1 MNNPEESSIVEKD
14 GEVLPAY
21 TGSNAP
27 YQKEF
32 NPKQNRA
39 GLEDMHPEFLPDDP
53 IVDPSRLA
61 ELIKEAKSVL
71 PQPSSPPSSD
81 DRITEKYLENRKNV
95 LG

>member
-27 YQKEF
+27 YQKEI
-32 NPKQNRA
+32 NPKQNLA
-39 GLEDMHPEFLPDDP
+39 DLKAMHPEFLPDDP

-61 ELIKEAKSVL
+61 ELIKDTKSAL
-71 PQPSSPPSSD
+71 PQRRSTPSND
-81 DRITEKYLENRKNV
+81 NGITKEYLENRKKT